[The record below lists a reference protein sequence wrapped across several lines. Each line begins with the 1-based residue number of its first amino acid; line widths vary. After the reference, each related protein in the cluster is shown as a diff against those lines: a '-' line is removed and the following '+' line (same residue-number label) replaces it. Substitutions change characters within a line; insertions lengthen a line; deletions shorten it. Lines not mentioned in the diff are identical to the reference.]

1 LNKLI
6 GNEDS
11 DVYKGNHCCQLNKLN
26 QPVNSINLLVE
37 FIDLL
42 YLGEKY
48 MILFNCEEPKQKYEA
63 KMEKKYRMLIIDDS
77 EETVAGL
84 QHFFSKKYEVLT
96 AGDGMEG
103 LKLFENEEKGFDL
116 VITDLVMPYISGVG
130 VISIIKKKYAGT
142 PVIAI
147 TGWGEHPGALA
158 TEAQAD
164 IVLEKPIELPELE
177 KLVDDLLAKK
187 KS

>member
-1 LNKLI
+1 
-6 GNEDS
+6 
-11 DVYKGNHCCQLNKLN
+11 
-26 QPVNSINLLVE
+26 
-37 FIDLL
+37 
-42 YLGEKY
+42 
-48 MILFNCEEPKQKYEA
+48 
-63 KMEKKYRMLIIDDS
+63 MEKKYRLLIVDDS

-103 LKLFENEEKGFDL
+103 LKLFENEKEGFDL

-164 IVLEKPIELPELE
+164 IVLEKPIEMPELE
-177 KLVDDLLAKK
+177 KLVADLLAKK
-187 KS
+187 ES

>member
-1 LNKLI
+1 
-6 GNEDS
+6 
-11 DVYKGNHCCQLNKLN
+11 
-26 QPVNSINLLVE
+26 
-37 FIDLL
+37 
-42 YLGEKY
+42 
-48 MILFNCEEPKQKYEA
+48 
-63 KMEKKYRMLIIDDS
+63 MEKQYRMLIIDDS

-84 QHFFSKKYEVLT
+84 QHFFSKKYDVLT

-103 LKLFENEEKGFDL
+103 LKLFENEKIGFDL

-130 VISIIKKKYAGT
+130 VISIIKKKYPGI

-187 KS
+187 QS